1 MLMTLGTTNACDPS
15 GLGSPVLAPHPSQ
28 SVRTGPVS
36 AIGVAEGSGFAS

>member
-15 GLGSPVLAPHPSQ
+15 GPGSPVLAPHLSQ

-36 AIGVAEGSGFAS
+36 AIGVVEGFGFAS